1 MLTDKQ
7 KAYLDDLEEPEDVG
21 QWMAE
26 RYAAGERRL
35 TIKNVRQMTFKDQD
49 IEKAVRYLESK
60 TF

>member
-7 KAYLDDLEEPEDVG
+7 RAYLDDLEDPAGVG

-26 RYAAGERRL
+26 RRAAGEERL
-35 TIKNVRQMTFKDQD
+35 TIKNVRQMTFKDSD
-49 IEKAVRYLESK
+49 IEKAIRYLESK